1 MAGASVAMAWR
12 GGDAP
17 PAPPVPNRRFRD
29 LTVRTIAGLV
39 LAAVALAAILAG
51 PWGVVAMTVLVLGG
65 IVDEWRRLVVAG
77 LPTPLAIVG
86 GLYLLLACFCFC
98 YIYFGPYFDNP
109 EELARNSL
117 LWFLGVMIA
126 NDCLAYGV
134 GRIVGG
140 PKLMPRISPKKTWSG
155 AVGGIVAA
163 ALAGAGVAWAMAATS
178 PVLLGLTGLVLAVV
192 AQIGDLAESRIK
204 RLAGV
209 KDSGSI
215 IPGHGGILDRVD
227 GIAAAAIALGLA
239 QLAAGTAV
247 LQWQ

>member
-1 MAGASVAMAWR
+1 MAGASVAMAWP

-29 LTVRTIAGLV
+29 LTVRTIAGVV
-39 LAAVALAAILAG
+39 LAALALAAILGG
-51 PWGVVAMTVLVLGG
+51 PWGVVVMTALVLGG
-65 IVDEWRRLVVAG
+65 IAAEWRRLVAAG
-77 LPTPLAIVG
+77 LPVPLAVGG
-86 GLYLLLACFCFC
+86 GLYLILACFCFC
-98 YIYFGPYFDNP
+98 YIYFGPHFNNP
-109 EELARNSL
+109 EELGRNSL

-134 GRIVGG
+134 GRTLGG
-140 PKLMPRISPKKTWSG
+140 PKLIPRISPKKTWSG
-155 AVGGIVAA
+155 AVGGIVAG

-178 PVLLGLTGLVLAVV
+178 PALLGLTGLALAVV
-192 AQIGDLAESRIK
+192 AQIGDLAESGIK

-227 GIAAAAIALGLA
+227 GIAAAAIALGIA
-239 QLAAGTAV
+239 QAAAGTAA
-247 LQWQ
+247 LQW